1 MKSSIEE
8 ENMTHT
14 KKNIIVV
21 GGPTASGKTRLS
33 VSLALVLNG
42 EIISADSRQI
52 YRGMDIGTGKDLNE
66 YTTKSG
72 KIPYHLIDI
81 VDPSTLYTLY
91 HYQRDCFDAIERIW
105 KKQKIPIIVGGTGLY
120 IEAVLKN
127 YKIPNIPENKEL
139 RKSLMEKTKEELLI
153 QLKKTDP
160 ALYNSTDKSSKK
172 RIVRS
177 IEIAE
182 SSAKQNIQ
190 YGMKKSLTLIPLIIC
205 IEWPWNALK
214 EKIKYRLNQRLS
226 EGLVEEVKNLL
237 NSGISMS
244 RFEYFGME
252 YKHVARYINKEIF
265 YSKMVDELSRNI
277 FQLAKRQMTYFRGMQ
292 RRGLSINWINGL
304 NIDKALN
311 LINKEKYIYY

>member
-1 MKSSIEE
+1 M
-8 ENMTHT
+8 NHT
-14 KKNIIVV
+14 KKNIIVI
-21 GGPTASGKTRLS
+21 GGPTASGKTHLS
-33 VSLALVLNG
+33 VSLAVALNG
-42 EIISADSRQI
+42 EIISADSRQV

-72 KIPYHLIDI
+72 KVPYHLIDI
-81 VDPSTLYTLY
+81 VDPCTFYTLY
-91 HYQRDCFDAIERIW
+91 HYQLDCFDAIEKIW
-105 KKQKIPIIVGGTGLY
+105 MKQKVPIIVGGTGLY

-127 YKIPNIPENKEL
+127 YKIPNIPEDRAL
-139 RKSLMEKTKEELLI
+139 RESLMEKTKEELLI
-153 QLKKTDP
+153 QLKKTGP

-190 YGMKKSLTLIPLIIC
+190 YSKEKSFTLVPLIIC
-205 IEWPWNALK
+205 IEWPRNVLK
-214 EKIKYRLNQRLS
+214 EKIKYRLDQRLN

-237 NSGISMS
+237 SLGISMS

-252 YKHVARYINKEIF
+252 YKHVSRYIKKEIS
-265 YSKMVDELSRNI
+265 YSRMVEELSRNI

-292 RRGLSINWINGL
+292 RRGLSINWIKGID
-304 NIDKALN
+304 IDKALN
-311 LINKEKYIYY
+311 LINKEKFIYY